1 MKNPKYNVLLYSNA
15 EADIAETIDYI
26 ENHLK
31 ASANHI
37 LEKIHR
43 SIDLLSD
50 NPFIYPLLKDPYL
63 NSLEYRMIPI
73 DNYLLFFLVVDKE
86 VQIHRFLYG
95 KRNYN
100 LLF

>member
-1 MKNPKYNVLLYSNA
+1 MKNAKYNVLLYPNA
-15 EADIAETIDYI
+15 EADIADTIDYI
-26 ENHLK
+26 ENHLE
-31 ASANHI
+31 ASPNQLLDKI
-37 LEKIHR
+37 LKCIEI
-43 SIDLLSD
+43 LSE

-73 DNYLLFFLVVDKE
+73 DNYLLFFIVVDKE

>member
-1 MKNPKYNVLLYSNA
+1 MTKPKYNVLLYPNA

-31 ASANHI
+31 ASANNI
-37 LEKIHR
+37 LDKILC

-73 DNYLLFFLVVDKE
+73 DNYLLFFIVIDKE
-86 VQIHRFLYG
+86 VKIHRFIYG

-100 LLF
+100 LLL